1 MGKMVSVPAE
11 LFASS
16 GLSAA
21 ERMVLASLWSFTT
34 PSGACSPSLAEIA
47 RAAGL
52 AKRSVQNVLDRLE
65 AGGRLRRTNR
75 AAADRRREVCSYMV
89 FNSIYPAGKKSSER
103 DIEINTISPPD
114 DGEGKLLA
122 NVALLWNLK
131 LKALPPAGGITPAL
145 RRSFAARLAEEPERR
160 EFGWWVGFFDRAAAN
175 EWLCG
180 GNPRGWQP
188 DLAALLKNG
197 ARMKQI
203 AQGTYGRRKTG
214 AVCAAGNLA
223 DYVTRLGKANFGED
237 WRLEEWA

>member
-1 MGKMVSVPAE
+1 MGEMVSVPAE

-21 ERMVLASLWSFTT
+21 ERMVLAALWSFTT
-34 PSGACSPSLAEIA
+34 PAGACSPSLAEIA

-65 AGGRLRRTNR
+65 AGGRLRRINR
-75 AAADRRREVCSYMV
+75 AAADRRKEVCSYMV
-89 FNSIYPAGKKSSER
+89 FNSICPAGKKSSGR
-103 DIEINTISPPD
+103 DIENNSISQAED
-114 DGEGKLLA
+114 REGKLLA

-131 LKALPPAGGITPAL
+131 LRQLPAAVGITPAV
-145 RRSFAARLAEEPERR
+145 RRSFEARLKEEPERR
-160 EFGWWVGFFDRAAAN
+160 EFAWWIGFFEKAAQN
-175 EWLCG
+175 SWLRG
-180 GNPRGWQP
+180 DNPRGWKP
-188 DLAALLKNG
+188 DFAALLKDG

-214 AVCAAGNLA
+214 AACAVGNLA
-223 DYVTRLGKANFGED
+223 DYVTRLGKANFGEE